1 MTSFNQITLCLSL
14 ENSLQATEIP
24 IRNGDGEKWSKS
36 GYILNLELTEIL
48 KEQICSVCEI
58 EWERERGR
66 GGVREGGRK
75 GERKEGRASHQG

>member
-66 GGVREGGRK
+66 GGEREGGRK